1 MIRSGQGVFACTPAR
16 LPVDG
21 IGQSDRPPGFSH
33 RQGILLVS
41 SFLPLRYAMLPLQS
55 YRRRNDFM
63 GPQAVREQPSLPIHF
78 QLTGIWERL
87 LGVEVNAIDQSF
99 FDLGGHSL
107 LLPQM
112 MEEVQRA
119 TGKDVPITAFLKE
132 PTIRHLAQCLLIQTK
147 SDGMFVCVQQ
157 GHGKIPFYFFHG
169 DILGGGFY
177 SRRLAHALGKD
188 QPFHVSSPIEL
199 GENELPKIEELAAS
213 KRRSLQKLQPHG
225 PYILGGFCVGAV
237 VAYEVARQLEA
248 KGEEVRG
255 VLLIEPEIGNAVTR
269 SHLKVVRL
277 AGRRRKA
284 REKVDAFL
292 RGLQKI
298 QRLRGV
304 LHSPLREKTRFVVTN
319 SKKLIS
325 RRDDPPATTEP
336 EESPRP
342 VTGDNGR
349 DWLVGAYHWVLTSY
363 VPKRYHGP
371 VTLFLTND
379 QFEQTPFVLKQWQ
392 KAAPQTRVERIPGEH
407 LSCITTHLD
416 TIAEK
421 ISAELSR
428 IKMFVGMLVP
438 SLGSHLWML
447 EL

>member
-1 MIRSGQGVFACTPAR
+1 VTAR
-16 LPVDG
+16 RDFCIP
-21 IGQSDRPPGFSH
+21 QH
-33 RQGILLVS
+33 LVR
-41 SFLPLRYAMLPLQS
+41 FPPLRATVFPLQS
-55 YRRRNDFM
+55 LAKEKALRM
-63 GPQAVREQPSLPIHF
+63 GPRSIREQPSLPIHF
-78 QLTGIWERL
+78 QLKGIWERL
-87 LGVEVNAIDQSF
+87 LDMEVNAIEESF

-112 MEEVQRA
+112 MEEVQRV
-119 TGKDVPITAFLKE
+119 TGKDIPITQFLKE
-132 PTIRHLAQCLLIQTK
+132 PTIRHLTQCLLAQTE

-157 GHGKIPFYFFHG
+157 GQGKIPFYFFHG

-199 GENELPKIEELAAS
+199 GENELPKIEELAAR
-213 KRRSLQKLQPHG
+213 KRRSLQKQQPHG

-248 KGEEVRG
+248 RGEEVRG

-277 AGRRRKA
+277 ASGRRQA
-284 REKVDAFL
+284 RDKVDTFL

-298 QRLRGV
+298 ERLRGV
-304 LHSPLREKTRFVVTN
+304 WHSPLREKTRFVVKN

-325 RRDDPPATTEP
+325 RCSDLPAAPEPADPPSA
-336 EESPRP
+336 
-342 VTGDNGR
+342 GAGNNGR
-349 DWLVGAYHWVLTSY
+349 DWLLGAYHWVLTSY
-363 VPKRYHGP
+363 IPKRYRGP
-371 VTLFLTND
+371 VTLFLTD
-379 QFEQTPFVLKQWQ
+379 DHFEQTPFILKQWQ
-392 KAAPQTRVERIPGEH
+392 KAAPQTRVERIPGRH

-416 TIAEK
+416 TIAQK
-421 ISAELSR
+421 LSAEISR
-428 IKMFVGMLVP
+428 IKLFIGMLVP
-438 SLGSHLWML
+438 SLGSQFWVT